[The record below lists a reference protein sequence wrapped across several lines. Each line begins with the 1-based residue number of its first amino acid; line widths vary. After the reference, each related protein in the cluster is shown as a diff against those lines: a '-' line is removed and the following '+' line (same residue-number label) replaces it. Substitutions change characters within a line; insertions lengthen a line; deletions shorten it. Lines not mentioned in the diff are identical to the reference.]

1 MTIRAQQNICMW
13 RDHDIVRII
22 MELNGG
28 LISDVNWLSRQPINE
43 ALFGQKTMR
52 WDGSD
57 YDCDINMV
65 GWWWLC
71 FSIFCVGG
79 GGTIIVKSMLLKSR
93 VDS

>member
-1 MTIRAQQNICMW
+1 
-13 RDHDIVRII
+13 
-22 MELNGG
+22 
-28 LISDVNWLSRQPINE
+28 
-43 ALFGQKTMR
+43 MR

-71 FSIFCVGG
+71 FSICCVGG